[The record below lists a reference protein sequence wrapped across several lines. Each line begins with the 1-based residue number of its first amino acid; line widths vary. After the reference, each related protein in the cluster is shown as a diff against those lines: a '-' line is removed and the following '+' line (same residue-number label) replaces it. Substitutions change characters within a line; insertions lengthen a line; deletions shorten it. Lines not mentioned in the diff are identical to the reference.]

1 MSTAIAVLNQKT
13 SNNNSHANE
22 LAHFSALAARWWD
35 PDGPS
40 RPLLDLNSTRLAFI
54 AKQVE
59 LSGAKVLDVGC
70 GGGILSEALAASG
83 AIVTSIDLSADLI
96 EVAKLH
102 KPVSM
107 KIDYRLQS
115 AESLAAEFE
124 SCSHEKFDAICC
136 MEMLEHVPE
145 PAEILAACTTLLKP
159 SGVLVLSTLNRTPKA
174 FALGIVA
181 AEYLLNLVPR
191 GTHRYAQF
199 LKPSELA
206 RELRGLGFELTQQSG
221 MQYNPLTRKAKLV
234 DDMSINYLLAARRSA
249 NV

>member
-1 MSTAIAVLNQKT
+1 MSTALVSLQT
-13 SNNNSHANE
+13 SPNNSHASE

-40 RPLLDLNSTRLAFI
+40 RPLLDLNPTRLAFI
-54 AKQVE
+54 AKHIE
-59 LSGAKVLDVGC
+59 LTGAKVLDVGC

-102 KPVSM
+102 KLPSM

-115 AESLAAEFE
+115 AESLAAEFK
-124 SCSHEKFDAICC
+124 SHSYEKFDAICC

-145 PAEILAACTTLLKP
+145 PAEILAACAALLKP
-159 SGVLVLSTLNRTPKA
+159 GGVLVLSTLNRTPKA

-206 RELRGLGFELTQQSG
+206 AQLRGLDFELVAQSG
-221 MQYNPLTRKAKLV
+221 MRYNPLSRKADLV
-234 DDMSINYLLAARRSA
+234 NDMSMNYLLAARLA
-249 NV
+249 T

>member
-1 MSTAIAVLNQKT
+1 MTNQKT
-13 SNNNSHANE
+13 SNSNSHANE

-35 PDGPS
+35 PNGPS
-40 RPLLDLNSTRLAFI
+40 RPLLDLNPTRLAFI

-83 AIVTSIDLSADLI
+83 AIVTSVDLSADLI

-102 KPVSM
+102 KPPAM
-107 KIDYRLQS
+107 NIDYRLQS

-124 SCSHEKFDAICC
+124 SHSHEKFDAICC

-145 PAEILAACTTLLKP
+145 PEEILAACATLLKP
-159 SGVLVLSTLNRTPKA
+159 GGVLVLSTLNRTPKA

-206 RELRGLGFELTQQSG
+206 RELRSLGFELTQQSG